1 MRKDDSESYELAILI
16 DRSTHYAT
24 DDILEQYSQKPSVL
38 RAFGWKLQHVY
49 SKDWLE
55 QPERVLEKIKQKL
68 EGKEE
73 ELEELG
79 ELESELE
86 LKENEVDSVEE
97 IKPNNE
103 SLNTSKPTVHETE
116 LEPEK
121 EQKPQGNLTF
131 KRYEFVEGSSSKYWE
146 IAIDGFDIVTRY
158 GRIGNQPQENRKSM
172 DDRVSVLKEEMRL
185 IGVKTRKGYRPV

>member
-1 MRKDDSESYELAILI
+1 M
-16 DRSTHYAT
+16 
-24 DDILEQYSQKPSVL
+24 